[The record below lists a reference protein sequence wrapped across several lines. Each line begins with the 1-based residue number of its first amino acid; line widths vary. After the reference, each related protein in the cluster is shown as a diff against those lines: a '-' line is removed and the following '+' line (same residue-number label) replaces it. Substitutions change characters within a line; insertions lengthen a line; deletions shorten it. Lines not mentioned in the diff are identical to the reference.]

1 MQDIFTFNYGAG
13 RDENGRFKGGLIS
26 TGLRPKF
33 AEELHDQ
40 GIELPPNLFVRGM

>member
-13 RDENGRFKGGLIS
+13 RDENGRFRGSLVS

-33 AEELHDQ
+33 AEDLHDQ
-40 GIELPPNLFVRGM
+40 GIELPPNIFVRGM